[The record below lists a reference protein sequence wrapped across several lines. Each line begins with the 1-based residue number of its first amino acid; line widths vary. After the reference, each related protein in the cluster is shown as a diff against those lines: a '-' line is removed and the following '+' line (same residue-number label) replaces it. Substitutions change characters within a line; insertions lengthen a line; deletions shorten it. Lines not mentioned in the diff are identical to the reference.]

1 MSSSPIA
8 DISNASPLETAPA
21 VRNTDSSRATLLI
34 CLPSLGIDG
43 LQTMQ
48 ERIVAALPGQSVV
61 LASPDALPDNESS
74 TEHLHLVGYPAGPP
88 HAAWTLVASD
98 FLTAA
103 DLAREHNASALMLLG
118 AEAASLSPAG
128 LHALATCILNQRV
141 DLALPRYKTGPHD
154 ALVSSALLY
163 PLTNALFG
171 VGTHLP
177 LPLDAAFSLRMG
189 ERLAGAARRLGNAAQ
204 STPLVWPAA
213 EASIAS
219 YVVREIEVG
228 ERTLPHPGDAD
239 LNSLLAE
246 VAGSLFTDIE
256 AKAPFWQRS
265 RSSIS
270 ALQTSEPVRL
280 GSETEELAEVR
291 AMAESFRSA
300 YLNLQEIWSLVL
312 PPQSLLALKKL
323 SLAPPESFLMPA
335 DLWARVVYDFVLAYH
350 LRTIN
355 RGHLLGALTPLYLA
369 WVTSHLRRS
378 AGDAALSSQH
388 VEETASAFAA
398 EKPYVVARWRW
409 PDRFNP

>member
-1 MSSSPIA
+1 MA
-8 DISNASPLETAPA
+8 
-21 VRNTDSSRATLLI
+21 
-34 CLPSLGIDG
+34 
-43 LQTMQ
+43 
-48 ERIVAALPGQSVV
+48 
-61 LASPDALPDNESS
+61 
-74 TEHLHLVGYPAGPP
+74 
-88 HAAWTLVASD
+88 
-98 FLTAA
+98 
-103 DLAREHNASALMLLG
+103 
-118 AEAASLSPAG
+118 
-128 LHALATCILNQRV
+128 
-141 DLALPRYKTGPHD
+141 
-154 ALVSSALLY
+154 
-163 PLTNALFG
+163 
-171 VGTHLP
+171 
-177 LPLDAAFSLRMG
+177 
-189 ERLAGAARRLGNAAQ
+189 ERLAAAARRLGNAAQ
-204 STPLVWPAA
+204 SAQLIWPAA

-228 ERTLPHPGDAD
+228 ERVLPHPGDAD

-265 RSSIS
+265 RSPLS
-270 ALQTSEPVRL
+270 AVQVAEPVWL
-280 GSETEELAEVR
+280 GAETEELAEVR

-378 AGDAALSSQH
+378 AGDAVLSSQH
-388 VEETASAFAA
+388 VEETASAFSA

-409 PDRFNP
+409 PDRFGGGESLERQLGRYPLESQYPPAPTNRGANHHGSANQIRPSPIHAPRSGRTSPLPPWIIGLSARRSRIGRNRISARSTHPSTAHCNSLRRAHQGERGRSARR

>member
-8 DISNASPLETAPA
+8 DISNASPLETATV
-21 VRNTDSSRATLLI
+21 VRSTDSSHATLLI
-34 CLPSLGIDG
+34 CLPSLGTDG
-43 LQTMQ
+43 LQTMR

-61 LASPDALPDNESS
+61 LASPDVVPDNESS
-74 TEHLHLVGYPAGPP
+74 TEQLRLVGYPAGPP
-88 HAAWTLVASD
+88 HAAWTLVAGD

-103 DLAREHNASALMLLG
+103 DLAREHNASAIMLLG
-118 AEAASLSPAG
+118 TESASLSLAG
-128 LHALATCILNQRV
+128 LHGLATSILDQRV
-141 DLALPRYKTGPHD
+141 DLALPRYKTGAHD

-177 LPLDAAFSLRMG
+177 LPLDAAFSLRMA
-189 ERLAGAARRLGNAAQ
+189 ERLAAAARRLGNAAQ

-213 EASIAS
+213 EASVAS
-219 YVVREIEVG
+219 FAVREIEVG
-228 ERTLPHPGDAD
+228 ERTLPQPGDAD

-265 RSSIS
+265 RTPIS
-270 ALQTSEPVRL
+270 AVQASEPVHL
-280 GSETEELAEVR
+280 GAETEELAEVR

-323 SLAPPESFLMPA
+323 SLAPAESFLMPA

-378 AGDAALSSQH
+378 AGDAVLSSQH
-388 VEETASAFAA
+388 VEETASAFSN

>member
-8 DISNASPLETAPA
+8 DISNASPLETATA
-21 VRNTDSSRATLLI
+21 VRSTDSSRATLLI

-43 LQTMQ
+43 LQIMQ
-48 ERIVAALPGQSVV
+48 ERIGAALPGQSVV
-61 LASPDALPDNESS
+61 LASPDVLPDNESS
-74 TEHLHLVGYPAGPP
+74 TEHLRLVGYPAVPP

-118 AEAASLSPAG
+118 AEPASLSLEG
-128 LHALATCILNQRV
+128 VQALANCILNQKV

-171 VGTHLP
+171 AGTHLP
-177 LPLDAAFSLRMG
+177 LPLDATLSLRMA
-189 ERLAGAARRLGNAAQ
+189 ERLAAAARRLGNAAQ

-213 EASIAS
+213 EASVAS
-219 YVVREIEVG
+219 YVVREVEVG

-270 ALQTSEPVRL
+270 AVQASETVLL

-323 SLAPPESFLMPA
+323 SLAPPENFLMPA

-378 AGDAALSSQH
+378 AGDAALSSRH
-388 VEETASAFAA
+388 VEETASAFSA